1 MTSIASAAAD
11 RGRPARGRHRP
22 AAAQHKTES
31 ADRRQHRRAIIILL
45 RGYGVLQPLELE
57 IYDVLT

>member
-1 MTSIASAAAD
+1 MP
-11 RGRPARGRHRP
+11 PAPGRGRHRP

-57 IYDVLT
+57 IYDALT